1 MDFSRIAFVAGAAF
15 LGFGGI
21 YTAGLYSA
29 HHDLVPYRVVFGLWD
44 SATTVIDELP
54 NIRGTE
60 PIHFLEPARYEGDGV
75 VVNDPPPGREDDLIL
90 MTGFFDGDTAARLI
104 RRDGTVVHGWRL
116 RPLELIANP
125 AGCRNV
131 PRTNWNGLP
140 HGTIAKPDG
149 SIVVSFESC
158 GMVKLDR
165 CGMVAWATL
174 EVTHHSPNWR
184 DDGGIVVAGGEYVDK
199 ETKDIPWPFSGP
211 YWEDLIYRFSA
222 DGKLESRRPMTE
234 MFLDNDMAP
243 VLNSGSEFS
252 TRTHGEFHLNEVEEL
267 SAELAP
273 EFPMFEA
280 GDLLLSF
287 RNLNMIAVTDAQGE
301 RVKWFK
307 VGPWVR
313 QHDPDFETG
322 GVITVFDNH
331 TDATLDGSRR
341 GGTRIVEVN
350 PATNAT
356 RVIYGGREDEHM
368 YSSERGNHQR
378 TYSGTIMI
386 NEAISGRVIEVDAAG
401 RVIWEYI
408 SRYDADRT
416 LWMHDAWVV
425 PPGFFTVTDWSC
437 PAAE

>member
-1 MDFSRIAFVAGAAF
+1 
-15 LGFGGI
+15 
-21 YTAGLYSA
+21 
-29 HHDLVPYRVVFGLWD
+29 
-44 SATTVIDELP
+44 
-54 NIRGTE
+54 
-60 PIHFLEPARYEGDGV
+60 
-75 VVNDPPPGREDDLIL
+75 
-90 MTGFFDGDTAARLI
+90 
-104 RRDGTVVHGWRL
+104 
-116 RPLELIANP
+116 
-125 AGCRNV
+125 
-131 PRTNWNGLP
+131 
-140 HGTIAKPDG
+140 
-149 SIVVSFESC
+149 
-158 GMVKLDR
+158 
-165 CGMVAWATL
+165 
-174 EVTHHSPNWR
+174 
-184 DDGGIVVAGGEYVDK
+184 
-199 ETKDIPWPFSGP
+199 
-211 YWEDLIYRFSA
+211 
-222 DGKLESRRPMTE
+222 
-234 MFLDNDMAP
+234 
-243 VLNSGSEFS
+243 
-252 TRTHGEFHLNEVEEL
+252 
-267 SAELAP
+267 
-273 EFPMFEA
+273 
-280 GDLLLSF
+280 
-287 RNLNMIAVTDAQGE
+287 VTDAQGE